1 MKTLKRM
8 ITMTMVSAM
17 LLASC
22 TKEESIET
30 ATSGNLTNEELM
42 LEKATTVNGMTVY
55 YPLDSLESTMLQF
68 MREEEYLAFDVYSL
82 FAQQYG
88 NQIFINI
95 KQSEYIHTTAIKNL
109 LFKYGIEDPAANH
122 QPGVFQNSELQELYN
137 TLIASGSQSGQ
148 QAIEVGVAIETKD
161 IEDLQNA
168 LLITNHND
176 VKRVLNNLKRA
187 SYNHLAAFNWWLN

>member
-1 MKTLKRM
+1 
-8 ITMTMVSAM
+8 MTMISAM

-22 TKEESIET
+22 TKEESIESG
-30 ATSGNLTNEELM
+30 TSGTLTNEELI
-42 LEKATTVNGMTVY
+42 LEKATTINGAKTY
-55 YPLDSLESTMLQF
+55 YPLDSLETAMLQF
-68 MREEEYLAFDVYSL
+68 MREEEYLAFDVYTL

-88 NQIFINI
+88 YQIFINI

-109 LFKYGIEDPAANH
+109 LIKYGIEDPAANH
-122 QPGVFQNSELQELYN
+122 QPGIFQNNELQELYS
-137 TLIASGSQSGQ
+137 TLIASGLQSGQ

-187 SYNHLAAFNWWLN
+187 SNNHLAAFNWWLN

>member
-1 MKTLKRM
+1 
-8 ITMTMVSAM
+8 MTMISAV

-30 ATSGNLTNEELM
+30 TSIQNLPNDELM
-42 LEKATTVNGMTVY
+42 LEKASTINGTTVY

-68 MREEEYLAFDVYSL
+68 MREEEYLAYDVYTL

-88 NQIFINI
+88 YQIFINI

-109 LFKYGIEDPAANH
+109 LIKYGIEDPAANH
-122 QPGVFQNSELQELYN
+122 QPGVFQNIELQELYN
-137 TLIASGSQSGQ
+137 TLIASGSQGGQ
-148 QAIEVGVAIETKD
+148 QAIEVGVAIETTD

-168 LLITNHND
+168 LLITNHKD
-176 VKRVLNNLKRA
+176 VKQVLSNLMKA
-187 SYNHLAAFNWWLN
+187 SYNHLAAFNSWLN

>member
-1 MKTLKRM
+1 
-8 ITMTMVSAM
+8 MTMISAM

-22 TKEESIET
+22 TKEESIESG
-30 ATSGNLTNEELM
+30 TSGTLTNEELI
-42 LEKATTVNGMTVY
+42 LEKATTINGAKTY
-55 YPLDSLESTMLQF
+55 YPLDSLETAMLQF
-68 MREEEYLAFDVYSL
+68 MREEEYLAFDVYTL

-88 NQIFINI
+88 YQIFNNI

-109 LFKYGIEDPAANH
+109 LNKYGIEDPAANH
-122 QPGVFQNSELQELYN
+122 QPGVFQNNELQELYS
-137 TLIASGSQSGQ
+137 TLIASGLQSGQ

-187 SYNHLAAFNWWLN
+187 SNNHLAAFNWWLN